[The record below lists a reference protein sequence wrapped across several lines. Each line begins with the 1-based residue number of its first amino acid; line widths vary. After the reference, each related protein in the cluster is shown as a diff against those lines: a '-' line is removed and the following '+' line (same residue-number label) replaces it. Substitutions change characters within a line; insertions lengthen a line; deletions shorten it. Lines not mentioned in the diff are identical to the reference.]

1 MSPNRRNAQP
11 TSDFP
16 YASGNQ
22 NRWRRHLRRYQPDLS
37 QRLSRA
43 RLVYLR
49 RHDARW
55 GWLALCLFLFLQP
68 DVGFAQ
74 DLNNPGAGT
83 LMLGSQENPFIAPAV
98 SHELTATV
106 SGPLARVEVTQHFI
120 NPSDEWIEGRY
131 LFPLPDDA
139 AVDRLL
145 ITIGD
150 RTIEGQIKEKQTAR
164 REYQKAK
171 SEGRR
176 AGVVEQK
183 RANLF
188 SLALANIGPGEEITV
203 RLSYLET
210 LDYRD
215 GEYSIRLPMTVMPR
229 FTPAASVVDLAGP
242 LAVSLNPI
250 SFVFD
255 TQEDRLDT
263 PYVNGLL
270 ASTAEIEIRLLG
282 DRWPQAIRS
291 SSHVL
296 NIDRRASEVSVLVD
310 GGYAAMDR
318 DFELSWQPA
327 SGAQPD
333 LLMLSEQWQG
343 TDYALLMFLPPSVNQ
358 VQVLPRELIIVIDT
372 SGSMHGE
379 SIQQARAA
387 VDRAL
392 QSLVPGDL
400 FNLIQFNS
408 HAEALFSA
416 SVLADPDNVALAR
429 RYTHRL
435 IADGGTNMAPAL
447 GIALGAREN
456 PGYLRQVVFITDG
469 AVGNEAQ
476 LLAKIEKELG
486 NSRLFT
492 VGIGPAPNSWFMKKA
507 ARFGRG
513 THTYINNVG
522 KVGEKMAALLSRLE
536 KPALK
541 NVRIHWPA
549 DIAVEQWPEKIPDL
563 YAGEPMIV
571 SAKLSRLPDQ
581 VLISGD
587 GGAGY
592 WAMQK
597 PVPAKQDAPGVA
609 ALWARHKIESLQ
621 DLAIAS
627 GDRDA
632 ARVEITSVA
641 LEFGLISRYTSL
653 LAVESTPVRPT
664 GTRLA
669 SLQIANVMPRNL
681 ASPGFPNTAS
691 PAALWRWAGFALLLL
706 GVTWLTLDKRRV
718 FA

>member
-1 MSPNRRNAQP
+1 MSGNTRPASN
-11 TSDFP
+11 FP
-16 YASGNQ
+16 YASGSQ
-22 NRWRRHLRRYQPDLS
+22 NRWRRHLRRYQPDLG

-49 RHDARW
+49 RHEARW

-68 DVGFAQ
+68 DAAFAQ

-83 LMLGSQENPFIAPAV
+83 LLLGSREYPFIAPAV
-98 SHELTATV
+98 SHEMTATV
-106 SGPLARVEVTQHFI
+106 SGPLARVEVTQRFI

-164 REYQKAK
+164 REYQQAK

-188 SLALANIGPGEEITV
+188 SLALANIGPGEEITI
-203 RLSYLET
+203 RISYLET

-229 FTPAASVVDLAGP
+229 FTPGTSAIDLLG
-242 LAVSLNPI
+242 SLTTSLQPI

-255 TQEDRLDT
+255 TREDRLDT
-263 PYVNGLL
+263 PYVSGLL
-270 ASTAEIEIRLLG
+270 ASTANIEVRLLG
-282 DRWPQAIRS
+282 DRWPQEIRS
-291 SSHVL
+291 GSHVL
-296 NIDRRASEVSVLVD
+296 NIDRHASEVSVLVD

-318 DFELSWQPA
+318 DFELSWRPA

-333 LLMLSEQWQG
+333 LLLLSEQWRG
-343 TDYALLMFLPPSVNQ
+343 KLYALLMFLPPSVAE
-358 VQVLPRELIIVIDT
+358 VRALPRELIIVIDT

-379 SIQQARAA
+379 SIEQARAA

-392 QSLVPGDL
+392 QSLAPGDL
-400 FNLIQFNS
+400 FNVVQFNTN
-408 HAEALFSA
+408 AEALFPA
-416 SVLADPDNVALAR
+416 TVLADPDNVARAR
-429 RYTHRL
+429 RYTRGL
-435 IADGGTNMAPAL
+435 RADGGTNMAPAL
-447 GIALGAREN
+447 EIALGARDN

-476 LLAKIEKELG
+476 LFAQIEKELG
-486 NSRLFT
+486 DSRLFT

-513 THTYINNVG
+513 THTYINNVSN
-522 KVGEKMAALLSRLE
+522 VGEKMAALLARLE

-571 SAKLSRLPDQ
+571 SARLSRLPDH

-592 WAMQK
+592 WALQK
-597 PVPAKQDAPGVA
+597 PLPEKQDAPGVA
-609 ALWARHKIESLQ
+609 ALWARHKIETLQ
-621 DLAIAS
+621 DQAIAS

-632 ARVEITSVA
+632 ARSEITAVA
-641 LEFGLISRYTSL
+641 LEHGLISRYTSL
-653 LAVESTPVRPT
+653 LAVESTPVRPI
-664 GTRLA
+664 GNRLA
-669 SLQIANVMPRNL
+669 SLRIANVRPRNL
-681 ASPGFPNTAS
+681 ASPGFPNTAT
-691 PAALWRWAGFALLLL
+691 PAALWRWAGLALLLL
-706 GVTWLTLDKRRV
+706 GITWLTLDQRRTI
-718 FA
+718 A

>member
-16 YASGNQ
+16 YASGDQ

-392 QSLVPGDL
+392 QSLAPGDL

-416 SVLADPDNVALAR
+416 SVLADPDNVTLAR

-632 ARVEITSVA
+632 ARGEITSVA

>member
-1 MSPNRRNAQP
+1 MSRNTPP
-11 TSDFP
+11 TSNFP
-16 YASGNQ
+16 YASGSQ
-22 NRWRRHLRRYQPDLS
+22 NRWRRHLRRYQPDLG

-49 RHDARW
+49 RRDAHW
-55 GWLALCLFLFLQP
+55 GWLALCLFLFIQP
-68 DVGFAQ
+68 DAALAQ

-83 LMLGSQENPFIAPAV
+83 LLLGSQENPFIAPAV
-98 SHELTATV
+98 SHEMKATV
-106 SGPLARVEVTQHFI
+106 SGPLARVDVTQHFI

-145 ITIGD
+145 ITIGE
-150 RTIEGQIKEKQTAR
+150 RTIEGKIKEKQSAR

-171 SEGRR
+171 REGRR
-176 AGVVEQK
+176 AGVVEQR

-215 GEYSIRLPMTVMPR
+215 GEYRIRLPMTVMPR
-229 FTPAASVVDLAGP
+229 FTPTASAVDLPGP
-242 LAVSLNPI
+242 MTVSLNPI

-255 TQEDRLDT
+255 SQEDRLDT

-282 DRWPQAIRS
+282 DRWPQEIS
-291 SSHVL
+291 SDSHVL
-296 NIDRRASEVSVLVD
+296 NIDRRASEVSVLAD

-318 DFELSWQPA
+318 DFVLSWRPA

-333 LLMLSEQWQG
+333 LLMLTEQWQG
-343 TDYALLMFLPPSVNQ
+343 KDYALLMFLPPSVAQ
-358 VQVLPRELIIVIDT
+358 VRVLPRELIIVIDT

-379 SIQQARAA
+379 SIRQAKAA

-392 QSLVPGDL
+392 QSLAPGDL

-408 HAEALFSA
+408 YAEALFRT
-416 SVLADPDNVALAR
+416 SVLADPNNVARAR
-429 RYTHRL
+429 RYTRRL
-435 IADGGTNMAPAL
+435 NADGGTNMAPAL
-447 GIALGAREN
+447 EIALGSQDN
-456 PGYLRQVVFITDG
+456 SGYLRQIVFITDG

-476 LLAKIEKELG
+476 LLGKIENELG
-486 NSRLFT
+486 SSRLFT
-492 VGIGPAPNSWFMKKA
+492 VGIGPAPNAWFMKKA

-522 KVGEKMAALLSRLE
+522 KVGEKMAALLARLE

-549 DIAVEQWPEKIPDL
+549 DIVVEQWPEKIPDL

-571 SAKLSRLPDQ
+571 SAKLSNLPDH

-597 PVPAKQDAPGVA
+597 PLPQKQNAPGVA

-621 DLAIAS
+621 GMAIA
-627 GDRDA
+627 GGNRDA
-632 ARVEITSVA
+632 TRSEITEVA
-641 LEFGLISRYTSL
+641 LEHGLISRYTSL
-653 LAVESTPVRPT
+653 LAVESTPARPA
-664 GTRLA
+664 GARLA
-669 SLQIANVMPRNL
+669 SLKIANVMPRNL
-681 ASPGFPNTAS
+681 ASPGFPNTAT
-691 PAALWRWAGFALLLL
+691 PAALWRWAGLVLLLL
-706 GVTWLTLDKRRV
+706 GITWLTLDKRRGI
-718 FA
+718 A